1 MNRPSTLFDQ
11 SPAAEAAIEP
21 HSAFLARA
29 ASAREAGDDRGAEL
43 ALGAYL
49 TLRAVDRAAALGADA
64 PADLREGFHF
74 QAQAALKFVDRLP
87 RIGEVEANHL
97 EGIARAL
104 TELDGKGERRLRIN
118 LLAYSWHLEQAGQVE
133 EAVDAL
139 ATSEP
144 FYRSAGHDELMNLGM
159 TAGRFHRTLARW
171 DLADRGY
178 ALGYESAESRQ
189 DVRGMLLARLGRAKV
204 LLGRGNLPEARRQM
218 EGIIVEAEG
227 KDLADARAWA
237 YADLAVVFEKLDMPR
252 ESLSVQYEAFRHFR
266 DSQERCR
273 ALGNLGGSLRNL
285 GAFNAAR
292 IAFETVLR
300 TTDSWYLRTNA
311 LVELAGI
318 HGELGDELAF
328 RRYWREAD
336 GGKQK
341 MPPSLRVDF
350 GFRVGL
356 GLIRFGKTEAGRRWL
371 EEASSIAQAHSLNE
385 WFFRL
390 ELALNSSSRGVEV
403 RRAEPVRAT
412 ESLQDIARIESGLSN
427 YAAALGR

>member
-1 MNRPSTLFDQ
+1 MNRSSTLFDQ

-21 HSAFLARA
+21 HSSFLARA
-29 ASAREAGDDRGAEL
+29 ASAREAGNDREAEL

-49 TLRAVDRAAALGADA
+49 TLRAVDRAATLGGDA
-64 PADLREGFHF
+64 TPDVREGFRF
-74 QAQAALKFVDRLP
+74 QAQAALRFVGQLP
-87 RIGEVEANHL
+87 KVGLVEASHL

-104 TELDGKGERRLRIN
+104 TELDEKGECRLRIN

-133 EAVDAL
+133 EALDAL
-139 ATSEP
+139 AASEP
-144 FYRSAGHDELMNLGM
+144 FYRSAGSDELTNLGM
-159 TAGRFHRTLARW
+159 TAGRFHRTLAQW
-171 DLADRGY
+171 EFADRGY
-178 ALGYESAESRQ
+178 ALGYDSAEARQ

-218 EGIIVEAEG
+218 EVIIAEAEG
-227 KDLADARAWA
+227 KELADARAWA

-252 ESLSVQYEAFRHFR
+252 ESLSVQYEAFCHFR

-273 ALGNLGGSLRNL
+273 ALGNLGASLRNL

-328 RRYWREAD
+328 RRYWREAE
-336 GGKQK
+336 GEKQK
-341 MPPSLRVDF
+341 MPPTLRVDF
-350 GFRVGL
+350 GFRIGR
-356 GLIRFGKTEAGRRWL
+356 GLIRFGKVDIGRRWL
-371 EEASSIAQAHSLNE
+371 EEARSIAQAQALNE
-385 WFFRL
+385 WYFRL
-390 ELALNSSSRGVEV
+390 EHALESVEGTLDV
-403 RRAEPVRAT
+403 RRADPARAT
-412 ESLQDIARIESGLSN
+412 DSLRDIARIESGLSN
-427 YAAALGR
+427 YAAALAR

>member
-11 SPAAEAAIEP
+11 PPAAEAAIEP
-21 HSAFLARA
+21 HSAFLVRA

-159 TAGRFHRTLARW
+159 TAGRFHRTLAHW
-171 DLADRGY
+171 ELADRGY
-178 ALGYESAESRQ
+178 ALGYDSAEARQ

-218 EGIIVEAEG
+218 EGIIAEAEG
-227 KDLADARAWA
+227 KELAEVRAWA
-237 YADLAVVFEKLDMPR
+237 YADLAVTFEKQGLLWEGLR
-252 ESLSVQYEAFRHFR
+252 ANYEAFRYFR
-266 DSQERCR
+266 DSQDR
-273 ALGNLGGSLRNL
+273 ARVLSSLGVALRSV
-285 GAFNAAR
+285 GALIAAKN
-292 IAFETVLR
+292 AFESVLR
-300 TTDSWYLRTNA
+300 STTNWYLAANA
-311 LVELAGI
+311 KVELIAVAVDLNDEMMFHRFWRAAGE
-318 HGELGDELAF
+318 HVDLMA
-328 RRYWREAD
+328 
-336 GGKQK
+336 
-341 MPPSLRVDF
+341 PSLGVDYRFKVASGLMSF
-350 GFRVGL
+350 GRQKPAAKWFADARLLAEQHG
-356 GLIRFGKTEAGRRWL
+356 
-371 EEASSIAQAHSLNE
+371 LNE
-385 WFFRL
+385 WYFRIL
-390 ELALNSSSRGVEV
+390 DAESKHSAEQDPLTAPSIIGNEATVDEIEKGLREYAEALVSQ
-403 RRAEPVRAT
+403 P
-412 ESLQDIARIESGLSN
+412 
-427 YAAALGR
+427 

>member
-87 RIGEVEANHL
+87 RVGEVEANHL

-218 EGIIVEAEG
+218 EGIIAEAEG
-227 KDLADARAWA
+227 KELADARAWA
-237 YADLAVVFEKLDMPR
+237 YADLAVVFERLEIPGACLRAQFEAFVHFR
-252 ESLSVQYEAFRHFR
+252 ESEDRLRV
-266 DSQERCR
+266 
-273 ALGNLGGSLRNL
+273 LGSLGVGLRIH
-285 GAFNAAR
+285 GAVDAAR
-292 IAFETVLR
+292 YALESVLQR
-300 TTDSWYLRTNA
+300 SANWSVRQNA
-311 LVELAGI
+311 VIELMAL
-318 HGELGDELAF
+318 HTQVGDELAF
-328 RRYWREAD
+328 RRYKAEAD
-336 GGKQK
+336 AAVSQ
-341 MPPSLRVDF
+341 MPPGMEVDYRVK
-350 GFRVGL
+350 VGQ
-356 GLIRFGKTEAGRRWL
+356 GLLRFGRHAAGVAWLEQARDRAEKAALNDWYFRIERMIDEAGREVLSGGTPFPHRP
-371 EEASSIAQAHSLNE
+371 EPIQPEVADVAE
-385 WFFRL
+385 RL
-390 ELALNSSSRGVEV
+390 
-403 RRAEPVRAT
+403 
-412 ESLQDIARIESGLSN
+412 LS
-427 YAAALGR
+427 YAIR